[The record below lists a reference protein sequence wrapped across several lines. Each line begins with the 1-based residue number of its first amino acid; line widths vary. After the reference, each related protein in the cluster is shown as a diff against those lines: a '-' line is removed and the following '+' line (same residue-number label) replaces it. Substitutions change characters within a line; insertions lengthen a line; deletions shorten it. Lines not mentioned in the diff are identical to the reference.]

1 MPYLP
6 ERSVQLWKG
15 KMSEILKTL
24 VILVVAVA
32 VGCGSAAPE
41 GVGPTPANL
50 SEYLETVTAEFA
62 ATTLAQAPT
71 KSAQAT
77 KERERLI
84 IERSTFGDG
93 TWRVGTDIE
102 PGTYRTKG
110 SDGCYWERIAGF
122 SGTFGDIIAN
132 DNASG
137 PAVVKIFP
145 SDAGFTSKGC
155 GTWTRN

>member
-1 MPYLP
+1 
-6 ERSVQLWKG
+6 
-15 KMSEILKTL
+15 MSEIFKTL
-24 VILVVAVA
+24 VVLVALVAI
-32 VGCGSAAPE
+32 GCGSAAP
-41 GVGPTPANL
+41 GPTPANL
-50 SEYLETVTAEFA
+50 FEYQETVTAEFA

-71 KSAQAT
+71 KIAQAT
-77 KERERLI
+77 KAARATRAASSRERGRESRERERQI

-110 SDGCYWERIAGF
+110 ADGCYWERIAGF
-122 SGTFGDIIAN
+122 SGTLGDLIAN
-132 DNASG
+132 DNARG